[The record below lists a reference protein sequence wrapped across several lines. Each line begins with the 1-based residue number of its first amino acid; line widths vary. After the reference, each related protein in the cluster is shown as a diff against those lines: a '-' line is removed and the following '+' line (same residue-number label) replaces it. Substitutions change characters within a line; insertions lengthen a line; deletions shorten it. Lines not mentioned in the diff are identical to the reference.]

1 MSGWHPTRFIILR
14 HAETEWNLQER
25 EMGQLD
31 SPLTAR
37 GIAGAAK
44 LAVRLAKTRFDAIYS
59 SDLRRAVVTAEIIA
73 GKAACEIRFD
83 VRLRERNMG
92 IFQGL
97 TNQERVER
105 YPAEAEAYRRIGAS
119 YVIQDGESAEQRSA
133 RARECLEELAV
144 RHEGDTVVVVTHGG
158 ILMGFF
164 EFVLGLPYGSGA
176 RFRRPN
182 TAWNVFVRE
191 KERWVLETWGDV
203 SHLDSDFQEEA

>member
-1 MSGWHPTRFIILR
+1 MHSTRFIIIR
-14 HAETEWNLQER
+14 HGETEWNLQER

-31 SPLTAR
+31 SPLTER
-37 GIAGAAK
+37 GVGGVEK
-44 LAVRLAKTRFDAIYS
+44 LADRLAGVPFDAIYS
-59 SDLRRAVVTAEIIA
+59 SDLGRAAKTAEIIA
-73 GKAACEIRFD
+73 GRSLCQILFD

-97 TNQERVER
+97 TNKERAER
-105 YPAEAEAYRRIGAS
+105 YPKECAAYRTIGAS
-119 YVIQDGESAEQRSA
+119 YVIPNGESADQRVA
-133 RARECLEELAV
+133 RTCECLEELAA
-144 RHEGDTVVVVTHGG
+144 RHAGGTVVVVTHGG

-164 EFVLGLPYGSGA
+164 ESVLGLPFGSGA

-203 SHLDSDFQEEA
+203 SHLDFDF